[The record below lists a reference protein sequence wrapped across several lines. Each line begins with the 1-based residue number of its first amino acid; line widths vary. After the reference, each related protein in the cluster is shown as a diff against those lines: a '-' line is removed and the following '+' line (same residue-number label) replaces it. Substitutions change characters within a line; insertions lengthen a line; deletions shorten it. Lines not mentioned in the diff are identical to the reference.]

1 MKKMLSVSVLICAAL
16 AGLPAQQ
23 VSPDWDMT
31 PPRDTA
37 EYKYCVGISTPQAT
51 EQEAVKNAW
60 NDALRNFAS
69 SIGTQVQSRSD
80 ISVESAGYSSG
91 VEDAYTVYVESSSF
105 STQVKLTGVRE
116 LARKAERQGTSYVV
130 KLLAVMGMEDFNRA
144 RQYIDNE
151 EAAFLAYRFFARET
165 PGLADPRSAGGYE
178 DYYTWL
184 RNACVTL
191 AFTGKE
197 NGGAWLEQLE
207 RFVKK
212 LYRNAPVFPA
222 VIDGAGA
229 RIVGDS
235 ERYYGGILRALQNF
249 GLLTIRRE
257 NTVLALA
264 PAKPSALAEFR
275 AAVNAMKDSSIIF
288 VTGIEVID
296 TGAGRQVN
304 AGNLVLNQFKA
315 LVSRDF
321 GMRAVNYTLPA
332 ELTAGPS
339 LDEAAIIARIQKDA
353 AFPARYA
360 AICYAETVFEPGLAE
375 YKIPPMVTARMR
387 FTVYDVLTGE
397 TRNSSMID
405 TKGFAFTPADTEKQ
419 GVIAESRR
427 ALQFLYDPKN
437 KPGLEGLMRETLGG
451 L

>member
-1 MKKMLSVSVLICAAL
+1 MKKSLFVCALFAM
-16 AGLPAQQ
+16 AVNFASAQQ
-23 VSPDWDMT
+23 IPPNWDAT

-60 NDALRNFAS
+60 NDALRNFSS
-69 SIGTQVQSRSD
+69 SIGTQVQSTSD

-116 LARKAERQGTSYVV
+116 LARKAERQGSAYIV
-130 KLLAVMGMEDFNRA
+130 KLLTVMSMEDFNRA
-144 RQYIDNE
+144 RQYVDNE
-151 EAAFLAYRFFARET
+151 EAAFLAYRSFAQKA

-197 NGGAWLEQLE
+197 NQGAWLEQLE
-207 RFVKK
+207 RFIKK
-212 LYRNAPVFPA
+212 LYRNALVFPA
-222 VIDGAGA
+222 VIDGNGS
-229 RIVGDS
+229 RIIYDS
-235 ERYYGGILRALQNF
+235 ARYYAGVLRALQNF
-249 GLLTIRRE
+249 GLLTINRE
-257 NTVLALA
+257 NSVLALA
-264 PAKPSALAEFR
+264 PVKPSALADFR

-288 VTGIEVID
+288 VTGVEVIN
-296 TGAGRQVN
+296 TGAGQQVN
-304 AGNLVLNQFKA
+304 AGNLVVNQFKA
-315 LVSRDF
+315 LVSRNF
-321 GMRAVNYTLPA
+321 NMRAVNYALPA

-360 AICYAETVFEPGLAE
+360 AICHAETGFDPGLAE
-375 YKIPPMVTARMR
+375 YKIPPMVTAQAR

-397 TRNSSMID
+397 TVNSSTVD
-405 TKGFAFTPADTEKQ
+405 TKGFVFSPANTGEQ

-437 KPGLEGLMRETLGG
+437 KPGLEGIMREALGG